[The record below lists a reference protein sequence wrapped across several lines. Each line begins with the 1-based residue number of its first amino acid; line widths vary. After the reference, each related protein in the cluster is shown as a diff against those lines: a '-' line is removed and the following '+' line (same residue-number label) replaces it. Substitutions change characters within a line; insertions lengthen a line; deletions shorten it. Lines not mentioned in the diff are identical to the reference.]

1 MSVLLVDDDRDLVE
15 VVSFAMRRAGLD
27 AVGAHDA
34 PTALELFESRG
45 PSLVVLDLNL
55 GAWDGLELLREIRRR
70 SDVPVIILSA
80 RDAEEDKVRGLEL
93 GADDYVTKPFG
104 HRELIA
110 RIRAHLRRHG
120 GEAEP
125 LARTGAAPLSVG
137 SVTLN
142 PSEHTATKEG
152 RPLNLTVTEFRLLRY
167 LMVNAGTVVPTP
179 TLLKQVWSY
188 DDPTATDVVR
198 VAVYRLRRKLEDTPE
213 DPRLLHTVPGVGI
226 MLKAEQG

>member
-15 VVSFAMRRAGLD
+15 VVSFAMRRAGLEV
-27 AVGAHDA
+27 VGAHDA
-34 PTALELFESRG
+34 PAAIELFESRG

-55 GAWDGLELLREIRRR
+55 GKWDGLELLREIRRR
-70 SDVPVIILSA
+70 GGVPVIILSA

-110 RIRAHLRRHG
+110 RVRAHLRRYGQEVEPPARSG
-120 GEAEP
+120 G
-125 LARTGAAPLSVG
+125 APLRVG
-137 SVTLN
+137 SLALN
-142 PSEHTATKEG
+142 PAQHSATKDG
-152 RPLNLTVTEFRLLRY
+152 RPLSLTVTEFRLLRY

-188 DDPTATDVVR
+188 DDPTASDVVR
-198 VAVYRLRRKLEDTPE
+198 VAVYRLRRKLEESPE
-213 DPRLLHTVPGVGI
+213 DPRLLHTVPGVGV